1 MKSFTLLLFLWSFL
15 CIFVAGNE
23 NNNEQSNIDDVIVKW
38 NAEEAKCDPD
48 VCDGARLKEIP
59 GFDQMVV
66 AGAIKD
72 MRLYDSKRLKTCLKG
87 KNIVLIGD
95 NLLKETTHDFIYLL
109 SGLLDNS
116 TLYQQYYSTFVSR
129 KKGSKTQSEPR
140 KTMTIRVKN
149 YVSTTVQHYGLRLTA
164 TVPSQNIQ
172 ITFRHNGG
180 VKTLDEGS
188 HGDPYDGG
196 ILAMTQGSMREE
208 LFCLVGISS
217 DPKAPSKS
225 LKEGCKKPDV
235 VIFQSAHHDLSR
247 WEDVVR
253 QIPQLMVQLREAK
266 ERGTKVFW
274 KATTEDGEKS
284 SIIEYLN
291 LVARFETRSQGL
303 KYIDSPAAALYFN
316 KFHNSSHF
324 LSKQGGPH
332 FGALSHFKQDELTYT
347 SWMTQYILNQIC

>member
-1 MKSFTLLLFLWSFL
+1 MKAFYLVAVPVLLSFFNFFCVS
-15 CIFVAGNE
+15 GNDE
-23 NNNEQSNIDDVIVKW
+23 SSIEKMIVTW
-38 NAEEAKCDPD
+38 NAKEAKCEPD

-59 GFDQMVV
+59 GFDKMVV

-72 MRLYDSKRLKTCLKG
+72 MRLYDSKRLRACFKG
-87 KNIVLIGD
+87 KNIVLVGD

-140 KTMTIRVKN
+140 KTMNIRVKN
-149 YVSTTVQHYGLRLTA
+149 YVNTTVQHFGLRLTA

-180 VKTLDEGS
+180 VKSVEDHNDG
-188 HGDPYDGG
+188 GGAGG
-196 ILAMTQGSMREE
+196 ILAMMGTTMKEE
-208 LFCLVGISS
+208 LYCLLGV
-217 DPKAPSKS
+217 APSVGPNEPS
-225 LKEGCKKPDV
+225 RPLKASCKRPDL
-235 VIFQSAHHDLSR
+235 VIFQSAHHDLSN

-253 QIPQLMVQLREAK
+253 QTPQLMIWLRQAK
-266 ERGTKVFW
+266 EQGTKVYW
-274 KATTEDGEKS
+274 KATTEDGDKA

-291 LVARFETRSQGL
+291 LVARFETRTQGL
-303 KYIDSPAAALYFN
+303 KYIDSPAAAMYFN
-316 KFHNSSHF
+316 KFHNSSQF
-324 LSKQGGPH
+324 LSDVGGPH
-332 FGALSHFKQDELTYT
+332 FGALSHFKRDELTYT